1 MDHIAFEAL
10 GAGIL
15 AHGISHSSL
24 LLNLLDGLLDGLP
37 LRGASGDY
45 ALYAT
50 PSYALRLSELA
61 KERGL
66 DLSSLDGR
74 KDLFPASR
82 DSSFQAT
89 GLRKPG
95 LP

>member
-1 MDHIAFEAL
+1 MDHMAFEAF

-24 LLNLLDGLLDGLP
+24 LLNLLDGLP

-74 KDLFPASR
+74 KDFFPASR
-82 DSSFQAT
+82 DSSFKAT